1 MVRPNNKFSARLL
14 RVYGG
19 LTEAMPSQ
27 ELSTSDKSGFP
38 FALTLHARVPP
49 SCLFAGLNRSGKSCR
64 LRWVNY
70 LHPGLKHGPLTPHEQ
85 HLVIQL
91 HADWGNRWSRIAQ
104 CLPGRTDNEIKNYWR
119 THMRKKAE
127 ELRMSSFS
135 SSSSLSSQSSS
146 LTSEGEVGLVVD
158 GDGYSMDQIWN
169 EISASE
175 NSVGGFS
182 IEEDKDGGSS
192 SMLED
197 CSESVVLWE

>member
-1 MVRPNNKFSARLL
+1 MEAEAARKGPWTEEEDARLVFFV
-14 RVYGG
+14 R
-19 LTEAMPSQ
+19 
-27 ELSTSDKSGFP
+27 
-38 FALTLHARVPP
+38 
-49 SCLFAGLNRSGKSCR
+49 LFGERRWDNVAKVSGLNRSGKSCR

-70 LHPGLKHGPLTPHEQ
+70 LHPGLKHGRLTPHEQ

-91 HADWGNRWSRIAQ
+91 HANWGNRWSRIAQ

-127 ELRMSSFS
+127 EVRMSSFS

-182 IEEDKDGGSS
+182 IEENKDGGSS
-192 SMLED
+192 SSKLED
-197 CSESVVLWE
+197 CSESLPWELDDEELQI

>member
-1 MVRPNNKFSARLL
+1 MSMWNVSSKTSWVKQR
-14 RVYGG
+14 
-19 LTEAMPSQ
+19 EALAADRIQSLDFTR
-27 ELSTSDKSGFP
+27 E
-38 FALTLHARVPP
+38 V
-49 SCLFAGLNRSGKSCR
+49 LFKTKCLNRSGKSCR

-70 LHPGLKHGPLTPHEQ
+70 LHPGLKHGRLTPHEQ

-91 HADWGNRWSRIAQ
+91 HANWGNRWSRIAQ

-127 ELRMSSFS
+127 EVRMSSFS

-182 IEEDKDGGSS
+182 IEENKDGGSS
-192 SMLED
+192 SSKLED
-197 CSESVVLWE
+197 CSESLPWELDDEELQI